1 MEAATTPRAVR
12 RSQPAALAPRIGV
25 ALSGSGFRAS
35 CFHLGFLRRLES
47 YGILGR
53 AEAISAVSGGSL
65 AAAYYLIEMQRKLQV
80 NPFRER
86 EEAADEI
93 IRQFI
98 SLASHDL
105 AAAAGLYRPLQHP
118 LRIFGLGTAGGD
130 GALGAEIQRHFFR
143 PSLTLGDLPRQE
155 VTGGGDEIRFTGS
168 RILLGTASLGTGQRR
183 VFSQEPETGLD
194 AQIAQRGINVLE
206 LGQIVGASCATPGQW
221 RPVNMAGD
229 RLLDGSLV
237 DSLGLESLLD
247 YFELSHPHDN
257 RLRAEFRQPTLRP
270 GPEHDIVVLVADGSG
285 SLSAIRHSGR
295 SQCVA
300 ALQAANRRRS
310 MQMLQECQR
319 SQLLSSYAFA
329 HLTMQADD
337 SLGVA
342 LPDEFVPA
350 LAALRD
356 GFTPI
361 TPLEAEL
368 LVHHGSLLAK
378 QALRKRV
385 PELHPAIT
393 QPDPVPM
400 PILAAQRRGDELK
413 AARKK
418 VEETRPK
425 AVNPE
430 GKESKSSRK
439 RQKKL
444 GEKRGG
450 TKRSSEEREK
460 GKKRTDAAA
469 EDDPR
474 LATAGEIVWRREE
487 GDRVPYAVHLCNAS
501 ICKASIVGES
511 REWISKY
518 LRDGARHWTRDI
530 RRFPFLHGVLLALAI
545 SIVLTVSFGVMRLE
559 IVRGR
564 SLPTFVADF
573 SCGVVNSLIP
583 TAVPEVIEPH
593 VEFLVS
599 PSALRAGL
607 AGPSGP
613 NRSPGVIWSGMY
625 VLTTLSVFAWALYL
639 GMWLRW
645 LALSRL
651 PWAGYVEKYTLGG
664 APGDARVRKRRRNL
678 KGVNVTP
685 RSRRRRSEF
694 MYYLWRTGR
703 H

>member
-1 MEAATTPRAVR
+1 
-12 RSQPAALAPRIGV
+12 
-25 ALSGSGFRAS
+25 
-35 CFHLGFLRRLES
+35 
-47 YGILGR
+47 
-53 AEAISAVSGGSL
+53 
-65 AAAYYLIEMQRKLQV
+65 
-80 NPFRER
+80 
-86 EEAADEI
+86 
-93 IRQFI
+93 
-98 SLASHDL
+98 
-105 AAAAGLYRPLQHP
+105 
-118 LRIFGLGTAGGD
+118 
-130 GALGAEIQRHFFR
+130 
-143 PSLTLGDLPRQE
+143 
-155 VTGGGDEIRFTGS
+155 
-168 RILLGTASLGTGQRR
+168 
-183 VFSQEPETGLD
+183 
-194 AQIAQRGINVLE
+194 
-206 LGQIVGASCATPGQW
+206 
-221 RPVNMAGD
+221 
-229 RLLDGSLV
+229 
-237 DSLGLESLLD
+237 
-247 YFELSHPHDN
+247 
-257 RLRAEFRQPTLRP
+257 
-270 GPEHDIVVLVADGSG
+270 
-285 SLSAIRHSGR
+285 
-295 SQCVA
+295 VA